1 MSLNVLT
8 QSKVGGTTW
17 RLWATC
23 SCISSVGVY
32 HGKAWRF
39 MPTLHT
45 QKTASCVCLSVCVSV
60 SWSDSHFYYVCFV
73 GWHIK
78 RTVSEDRRHETKHSH
93 RGPVWELPWYVGNAV
108 RYDPLLMNV
117 YQCCFSVLQRRW
129 PPTYD
134 TWGGW
139 TSLKNQTMNICGL
152 CSLNCLS
159 VKATPLTTRTTGL
172 AGR

>member
-39 MPTLHT
+39 MSTLHT
-45 QKTASCVCLSVCVSV
+45 QKTASCVCLCVCVCPDQDV
-60 SWSDSHFYYVCFV
+60 TLVHVCFV

-78 RTVSEDRRHETKHSH
+78 RTVSEDRRHETKHAH

-108 RYDPLLMNV
+108 CYDPLLMNV
-117 YQCCFSVLQRRW
+117 YQCCFSVSSRGDGHL
-129 PPTYD
+129 PTIRETAGLLWKTRLWIFAD
-134 TWGGW
+134 SVHW
-139 TSLKNQTMNICGL
+139 T
-152 CSLNCLS
+152 
-159 VKATPLTTRTTGL
+159 VWA
-172 AGR
+172 